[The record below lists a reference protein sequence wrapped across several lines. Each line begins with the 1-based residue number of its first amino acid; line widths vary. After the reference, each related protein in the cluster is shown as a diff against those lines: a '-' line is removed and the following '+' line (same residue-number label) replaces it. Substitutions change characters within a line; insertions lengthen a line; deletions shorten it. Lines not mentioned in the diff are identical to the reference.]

1 VFDFNAIQLLLIS
14 FFFTLTLLLFHNKYK
29 NFWWSSLIINFFC
42 FVGAYL
48 IISSTWDWVLFFVG
62 SILNLGF
69 DTAEVYRKKWRYNTN
84 NGYVYWAG
92 PGWGLI
98 TVIVK
103 QASESINL
111 LGLLVLGIIVALII
125 ATRNKSELQLE
136 NYKRST
142 WLVFALLALVIFPKL
157 FLISFFVGIIF
168 EYIAVTVLKS
178 WSYSSPIFVLVGIG
192 YGTLM
197 VVIDVLMQVAHLHFD
212 LLNIAFAFGIIVFLT
227 AQYIQYFMKNNSIS
241 LLNLKRKKLA

>member
-1 VFDFNAIQLLLIS
+1 MFDFSAIQLLLIS
-14 FFFTLTLLLFHNKYK
+14 FFFTLSLLLFHNKFK
-29 NFWWSSLIINFFC
+29 DFWWSSVVINFFC
-42 FVGAYL
+42 FLGAYL
-48 IISSTWDWVLFFVG
+48 IISTTWEWVLFFVG

-69 DTAEVYRKKWRYNTN
+69 DTAEVYRKKWRYNTK

-103 QASESINL
+103 QASESVGLPAL
-111 LGLLVLGIIVALII
+111 LALGSIVALILL
-125 ATRNKSELQLE
+125 TRNKKELQLE
-136 NYKRST
+136 NFKRSH
-142 WLVFALLALVIFPKL
+142 WLFFAMLALVIFPKL

-178 WSYSSPIFVLVGIG
+178 WSYNSPIFILVGIG

-197 VVIDVLMQVAHLHFD
+197 VVIDVLMQVASFRFHP
-212 LLNIAFAFGIIVFLT
+212 LNISFAFGIILFLT
-227 AQYIQYFMKNNSIS
+227 AQYIHYFVKNNTR
-241 LLNLKRKKLA
+241 LLQNQNRQE